1 VIQNGVNLAYF
12 NNMNGKINFL
22 SSLLLNSKE
31 KQISFMDFDTVFSSY
46 LQNKTL
52 TFDSGDFSDLTIIL
66 PRIENIAK
74 AFRELLSTISCNSI
88 IIIDSLNGLMD
99 SLNMLNLS
107 KMKKN
112 AKTKEGESNGASKHK
127 SAGHQSL
134 NILFLLLKKIEGCKV
149 PIVVT
154 VYQPIEKSKKMI
166 QELLSNT
173 EGGEGEGAAAAAA
186 AAAQTNHFV
195 RISNSI
201 LFLEF
206 IEEDLKT
213 GFTIIKNGGSSS
225 SSSPPSRKSVKTF
238 YPYSTWHYYNFIDI

>member
-1 VIQNGVNLAYF
+1 
-12 NNMNGKINFL
+12 
-22 SSLLLNSKE
+22 
-31 KQISFMDFDTVFSSY
+31 MDFDTVFSSY
-46 LQNKTL
+46 LQTKTL
-52 TFDSGDFSDLTIIL
+52 KFDKSDFSDLTIIL

-74 AFRELLSTISCNSI
+74 AFKELLSTISCNSI

-107 KMKKN
+107 ELKSN
-112 AKTKEGESNGASKHK
+112 AKTKEGEDNRASKHK

-134 NILFLLLKKIEGCKV
+134 NILFLLLKKIESCKV

-166 QELLSNT
+166 QELLSIKEEEK
-173 EGGEGEGAAAAAA
+173 EG
-186 AAAQTNHFV
+186 AQTNHFV

-213 GFTIIKNGGSSS
+213 GFTIIKNDGSP
-225 SSSPPSRKSVKTF
+225 SPPSGKNVKTF
-238 YPYSTWHYYNFIDI
+238 YPYSTWHYYNFTNN

>member
-1 VIQNGVNLAYF
+1 
-12 NNMNGKINFL
+12 
-22 SSLLLNSKE
+22 
-31 KQISFMDFDTVFSSY
+31 MDFDTVFSSY
-46 LQNKTL
+46 LQTKTL
-52 TFDSGDFSDLTIIL
+52 KFDKSDFSDLTIIL

-74 AFRELLSTISCNSI
+74 AFKELLSTISCNSI

-107 KMKKN
+107 ELKSN
-112 AKTKEGESNGASKHK
+112 AKTKEGEDNRASKHK

-134 NILFLLLKKIEGCKV
+134 NILFLLLKKIESCKV

-166 QELLSNT
+166 QELLSIKEEK
-173 EGGEGEGAAAAAA
+173 EG
-186 AAAQTNHFV
+186 AQTNHFV
-195 RISNSI
+195 RISKSI

-213 GFTIIKNGGSSS
+213 GFTIIKNDGSP
-225 SSSPPSRKSVKTF
+225 SPPSGKNVKTF
-238 YPYSTWHYYNFIDI
+238 YPYSTWHYYNFTNN

>member
-1 VIQNGVNLAYF
+1 
-12 NNMNGKINFL
+12 
-22 SSLLLNSKE
+22 
-31 KQISFMDFDTVFSSY
+31 MDFDTVFSSY
-46 LQNKTL
+46 LQTKTL
-52 TFDSGDFSDLTIIL
+52 KFDKSDFSDLTIIL

-74 AFRELLSTISCNSI
+74 AFKELLSTISCNSI

-107 KMKKN
+107 ELKSN
-112 AKTKEGESNGASKHK
+112 AKTKEGEDNRASKHK

-134 NILFLLLKKIEGCKV
+134 NILFLLLKKIESCKV

-166 QELLSNT
+166 QELLSIKEEK
-173 EGGEGEGAAAAAA
+173 EG
-186 AAAQTNHFV
+186 AQTNHFV
-195 RISNSI
+195 RISKSI

-213 GFTIIKNGGSSS
+213 GFTIIKNDGSP
-225 SSSPPSRKSVKTF
+225 SPPSGKNVKTF
-238 YPYSTWHYYNFIDI
+238 YPYSTWHYYNFTNI

>member
-12 NNMNGKINFL
+12 NNINGKINFL

-46 LQNKTL
+46 LQTKTL
-52 TFDSGDFSDLTIIL
+52 TFDSSDFSDLTVIL

-173 EGGEGEGAAAAAA
+173 EGEEGEAAAAK
-186 AAAQTNHFV
+186 TNHFV

>member
-12 NNMNGKINFL
+12 NNINGKINFL

-46 LQNKTL
+46 LQTKTL
-52 TFDSGDFSDLTIIL
+52 KFDGSDFSDLTVIV

-74 AFRELLSTISCNSI
+74 AFKELLSTISCNSI

-112 AKTKEGESNGASKHK
+112 AKTKEGESNRALKHK

-134 NILFLLLKKIEGCKV
+134 NILCLLLKKIEGCKV

-166 QELLSNT
+166 QELLSNKK
-173 EGGEGEGAAAAAA
+173 GGEGEGEGEGEG
-186 AAAQTNHFV
+186 AAQTNHFV

-213 GFTIIKNGGSSS
+213 GFTIIKNGGSSP
-225 SSSPPSRKSVKTF
+225 SPPSGKSVKTF
-238 YPYSTWHYYNFIDI
+238 YPYSTWRYYNFIDI

>member
-1 VIQNGVNLAYF
+1 
-12 NNMNGKINFL
+12 
-22 SSLLLNSKE
+22 
-31 KQISFMDFDTVFSSY
+31 
-46 LQNKTL
+46 
-52 TFDSGDFSDLTIIL
+52 L

-74 AFRELLSTISCNSI
+74 AFKELLSTISCNSI

-107 KMKKN
+107 KLKSN
-112 AKTKEGESNGASKHK
+112 AKTKEGEDNRASKHK

-134 NILFLLLKKIEGCKV
+134 NILFLLLKKIESCKV

-166 QELLSNT
+166 QELLSIKEEEK
-173 EGGEGEGAAAAAA
+173 EG
-186 AAAQTNHFV
+186 AQTNHFV
-195 RISNSI
+195 RISKSI

-213 GFTIIKNGGSSS
+213 GFTIIKNDGSP
-225 SSSPPSRKSVKTF
+225 SPPSGKNVKTF
-238 YPYSTWHYYNFIDI
+238 YPYSTWHYYNFTNI

>member
-1 VIQNGVNLAYF
+1 
-12 NNMNGKINFL
+12 
-22 SSLLLNSKE
+22 
-31 KQISFMDFDTVFSSY
+31 MDFDTVFSSY
-46 LQNKTL
+46 LQSKTL
-52 TFDSGDFSDLTIIL
+52 KFDKSDFSDLTIIL

-74 AFRELLSTISCNSI
+74 AFKELLSTISCNSI

-107 KMKKN
+107 ELKSN
-112 AKTKEGESNGASKHK
+112 AKTKEGEDNRASKHK

-134 NILFLLLKKIEGCKV
+134 NILFLLLKKIESCKV

-166 QELLSNT
+166 QELLSIKEEEK
-173 EGGEGEGAAAAAA
+173 EG
-186 AAAQTNHFV
+186 AQTNHFV
-195 RISNSI
+195 RISKSI

-213 GFTIIKNGGSSS
+213 GFTIIKNDGSP
-225 SSSPPSRKSVKTF
+225 SPPSGKNVKTF
-238 YPYSTWHYYNFIDI
+238 YPYSTWHYYNFTNN

>member
-1 VIQNGVNLAYF
+1 
-12 NNMNGKINFL
+12 
-22 SSLLLNSKE
+22 
-31 KQISFMDFDTVFSSY
+31 MDFDTVFSSY
-46 LQNKTL
+46 LQTKTL
-52 TFDSGDFSDLTIIL
+52 KFDKSDFSDLTIIL

-74 AFRELLSTISCNSI
+74 AFKELLSTISCNSI

-107 KMKKN
+107 ELKSN
-112 AKTKEGESNGASKHK
+112 AKTKEGEDNRASKHK

-134 NILFLLLKKIEGCKV
+134 NILFLLLKKIESCKV

-166 QELLSNT
+166 QELLSIKEEEK
-173 EGGEGEGAAAAAA
+173 EG
-186 AAAQTNHFV
+186 AQTNHFV
-195 RISNSI
+195 RISKSI

-213 GFTIIKNGGSSS
+213 GFTIIKNDGSP
-225 SSSPPSRKSVKTF
+225 SPPSGKNVKTF
-238 YPYSTWHYYNFIDI
+238 YPYSTWHYYNFTNN

>member
-1 VIQNGVNLAYF
+1 
-12 NNMNGKINFL
+12 
-22 SSLLLNSKE
+22 
-31 KQISFMDFDTVFSSY
+31 MDFDTVFSSY
-46 LQNKTL
+46 LQTKTL
-52 TFDSGDFSDLTIIL
+52 NFDKSDFSDLTIIL

-74 AFRELLSTISCNSI
+74 AFKDLLGTISCNSI

-107 KMKKN
+107 KLKSN
-112 AKTKEGESNGASKHK
+112 AKTKEGEDNRASKHK

-134 NILFLLLKKIEGCKV
+134 NILFLLLKKTENCKV

-166 QELLSNT
+166 QELLSIKKEEEEEEE
-173 EGGEGEGAAAAAA
+173 EG
-186 AAAQTNHFV
+186 AQTNHFV

-213 GFTIIKNGGSSS
+213 GFTTIKNDGS
-225 SSSPPSRKSVKTF
+225 PSLPSCKNVKTF
-238 YPYSTWHYYNFIDI
+238 YPYSTWHYYNFTNI

>member
-1 VIQNGVNLAYF
+1 
-12 NNMNGKINFL
+12 
-22 SSLLLNSKE
+22 
-31 KQISFMDFDTVFSSY
+31 MDFDTVFSSY
-46 LQNKTL
+46 LQTKTL
-52 TFDSGDFSDLTIIL
+52 KFDKSDFSDLTIIL

-74 AFRELLSTISCNSI
+74 AFKELLSTISCNSI

-107 KMKKN
+107 ELNSN
-112 AKTKEGESNGASKHK
+112 AKTKEGEDNRASKHK

-134 NILFLLLKKIEGCKV
+134 NILFLLLKKIESCKV

-166 QELLSNT
+166 QELLSIKEEK
-173 EGGEGEGAAAAAA
+173 EG
-186 AAAQTNHFV
+186 AQTNHFV
-195 RISNSI
+195 RISKSI

-213 GFTIIKNGGSSS
+213 GFTIIKNDGSP
-225 SSSPPSRKSVKTF
+225 SPPSGKNVKTF
-238 YPYSTWHYYNFIDI
+238 YPYSTWHYYNFTNN